1 MLVIYEL
8 HPNILNLE
16 TSQWE
21 VKIIFKSGQKI
32 ITDAPTDNNGKGE
45 AFAPTDLVSSALC
58 SCMTTV
64 MGICAE
70 KGGFKMPN
78 SKAKISKVM
87 STEPR
92 RIKEIHIE
100 LNFEKNSLTDLQKK
114 KLENV
119 GRNCPVAKSL
129 NPEIKQDIIFN
140 F

>member
-1 MLVIYEL
+1 MDHIIENSYVGGLR
-8 HPNILNLE
+8 
-16 TSQWE
+16 TSSTHL
-21 VKIIFKSGQKI
+21 KSGEII

-78 SKAKISKVM
+78 STAKITKIM

-92 RIKEIHIE
+92 KIKEIRVE
-100 LNFEKNSLTDLQKK
+100 LNFEENNLSEFQKK
-114 KLENV
+114 KLKEV
-119 GRNCPVAKSL
+119 GENCPGAKSL
-129 NPEIKQDIIFN
+129 HPDINQVINFN

>member
-1 MLVIYEL
+1 MMNHSIINNYVGEL
-8 HPNILNLE
+8 R
-16 TSQWE
+16 TSS
-21 VKIIFKSGQKI
+21 KHIKSGEEI

-78 SKAKISKVM
+78 SIAKIRKIM
-87 STEPR
+87 SSDPR
-92 RIKEIHIE
+92 KIKEIRVD
-100 LNFEKNSLTDLQKK
+100 LNFEENDLSEAQKK
-114 KLENV
+114 KLKNV
-119 GRNCPVAKSL
+119 GENCPVAKSL
-129 NPEIKQDIIFN
+129 HPDINQVINFN

>member
-1 MLVIYEL
+1 MNHSIINNYVGEL
-8 HPNILNLE
+8 R
-16 TSQWE
+16 TSS
-21 VKIIFKSGQKI
+21 KHIKSGEEI

-78 SKAKISKVM
+78 STAKIRKIM
-87 STEPR
+87 SSDPR
-92 RIKEIHIE
+92 KIKEIRVD
-100 LNFEKNSLTDLQKK
+100 LNFEENDLSEAQKK
-114 KLENV
+114 KLKNV
-119 GRNCPVAKSL
+119 GENCPVAKSL
-129 NPEIKQDIIFN
+129 HPDINQVINFN

>member
-1 MLVIYEL
+1 MDHIIENSYVGEL
-8 HPNILNLE
+8 R
-16 TSQWE
+16 TSSTHL
-21 VKIIFKSGQKI
+21 KSGEII

-78 SKAKISKVM
+78 STAKITKIM

-92 RIKEIHIE
+92 KIKEIRVE
-100 LNFEKNSLTDLQKK
+100 LNFEENNLSEVQKK
-114 KLENV
+114 KLKEV
-119 GRNCPVAKSL
+119 GKNCPVAKSL
-129 NPEIKQDIIFN
+129 HPDINQVINFN